1 MVSCDGLRIGWPLH
15 KYDGLWL
22 LHDYNYSL
30 QTTLYIRTLYIIT
43 IQQEGLH
50 LGVGLLH
57 AGLR

>member
-1 MVSCDGLRIGWPLH
+1 MTS
-15 KYDGLWL
+15 
-22 LHDYNYSL
+22 YSL
-30 QTTLYIRTLYIIT
+30 QTTLYIRTLYIIIT